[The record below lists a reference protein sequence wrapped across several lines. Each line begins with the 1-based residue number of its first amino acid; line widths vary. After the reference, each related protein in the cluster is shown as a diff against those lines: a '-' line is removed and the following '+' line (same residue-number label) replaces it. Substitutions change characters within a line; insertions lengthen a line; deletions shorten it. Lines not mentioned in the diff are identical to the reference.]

1 MGVKMTPVNCTH
13 SSILK
18 RKIFILRST
27 DCVANQL
34 NTIRSVIYIVIYF
47 VVNFRF
53 HVLCSISVFFFL
65 EIQGLLLDFLM
76 KFGSVISSIVVAG
89 FSLARFLLPITLV
102 ELLFVISIPFEYFI
116 SWHKTIRNN
125 LGNAKKV
132 FFVVRRRWN

>member
-53 HVLCSISVFFFL
+53 RVPCSISVFFFL

-76 KFGSVISSIVVAG
+76 KFGSAIPSIVVAV

-116 SWHKTIRNN
+116 SRHKKTRNN
-125 LGNAKKV
+125 LGNAKNV
-132 FFVVRRRWN
+132 VFVVR

>member
-53 HVLCSISVFFFL
+53 RVLCSISVFFFL
-65 EIQGLLLDFLM
+65 EIQGLVLDFLM
-76 KFGSVISSIVVAG
+76 KFGSVIPSIVVAI
-89 FSLARFLLPITLV
+89 FSLARFLLPIILV
-102 ELLFVISIPFEYFI
+102 ELLYAISIPFEYFI
-116 SWHKTIRNN
+116 SRHKKNRNN
-125 LGNAKKV
+125 LGNAKNV
-132 FFVVRRRWN
+132 FFVVR